1 MTATMTRLLTRHK
14 KVLLPAVLLVGILGV
29 AAWWYV
35 ADQPVELLYGACQ
48 DISQDESYDYS
59 VRFTGPLWHGADPD
73 IRPVGT
79 FLGSTSVA
87 GGDVYSEMNYQE
99 DPQKSYRVMVVD
111 DVVYRFWGRS
121 GRWSQF
127 TDLSPDYAR
136 REVAALTTIKPN
148 SLCPPDGAQIIGT
161 AEHEGVTVQHLRFF
175 SKHTLQEGMYGI
187 IEQTVDYWVGPM
199 GRVVKV
205 KHHYLFDDLT
215 MGLVRFDK
223 EVVVSGVG
231 ETNTIIPPEDYK
243 VITRP

>member
-1 MTATMTRLLTRHK
+1 MTMIKRRS
-14 KVLLPAVLLVGILGV
+14 VLLPSALLLVGALATIWWFV
-29 AAWWYV
+29 AV
-35 ADQPVELLYGACQ
+35 RDQGAAELLYGACQ

-59 VRFTGPLWHGADPD
+59 FRFTGPHWHGADPD

-111 DVVYRFWGRS
+111 DVVVYRLWGRV

-136 REVAALTTIKPN
+136 REVAAILTIKPN